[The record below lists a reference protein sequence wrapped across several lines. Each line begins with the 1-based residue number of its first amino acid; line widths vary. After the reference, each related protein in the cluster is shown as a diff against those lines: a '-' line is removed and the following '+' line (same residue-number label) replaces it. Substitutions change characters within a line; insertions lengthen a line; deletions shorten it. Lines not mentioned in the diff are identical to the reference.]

1 MLPKNLKYNNKLES
15 AFARNFSS
23 YIQPQNGTGP
33 YGDSQT
39 IIINIPTAQNLVM
52 AGTESVL
59 KFDMEVQIGGTDA
72 TYCRLDKAGASGC
85 IQRLRLYH
93 GSQLLEDL
101 DNYGNLFG
109 FMTVLQKSSGCNGKD
124 SILNGFCNDRYC
136 DVNHVNPALTT
147 AGDITLAEYQTASTN
162 TKTNQV
168 LPILAGERLIN
179 GASTSEFATLAT
191 GTYTKKRTYCQF

>member
-15 AFARNFSS
+15 AYARNFSS

-39 IIINIPTAQNLVM
+39 IIINIPTAQNLVQ

-59 KFDMEVQIGGTDA
+59 KFDLEVLMGGTNA

-93 GSQLLEDL
+93 GSQLIEDL
-101 DNYGNLFG
+101 DNYGNLFAQ
-109 FMTVLQKSSGCNGKD
+109 MTVLQKSSGCNGKD
-124 SILNGFCNDRYC
+124 SILNGFTNDRYC
-136 DVNHVNPALTT
+136 DVNNPFTPIVTDSVITIPAYARLSM
-147 AGDITLAEYQTASTN
+147 AG
-162 TKTNQV
+162 KKNQV
-168 LPILAGERLIN
+168 IPILSGERLIN
-179 GASTSEFATLAT
+179 GTSTSEFTTIA
-191 GTYTKKRTYCQF
+191 KVVS